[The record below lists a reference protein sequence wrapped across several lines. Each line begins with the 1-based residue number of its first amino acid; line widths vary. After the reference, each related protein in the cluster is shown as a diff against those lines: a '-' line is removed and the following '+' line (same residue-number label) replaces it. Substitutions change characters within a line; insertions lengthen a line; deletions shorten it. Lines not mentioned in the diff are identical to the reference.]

1 MGSTEDKMQQI
12 IGLLLY
18 GDMTFTLAA
27 THLDLTR
34 QKDKQPRDKM
44 YPLLNLTEEASDR
57 CGQPSSWHLRIK
69 INASVDAPLRDSKCI
84 YIFILGVGRYICR

>member
-44 YPLLNLTEEASDR
+44 YPLLNLTEEA
-57 CGQPSSWHLRIK
+57 PI
-69 INASVDAPLRDSKCI
+69 
-84 YIFILGVGRYICR
+84 GVGSLPLGIYGLRSMQVLTLPCVIRSAYTYSYSE